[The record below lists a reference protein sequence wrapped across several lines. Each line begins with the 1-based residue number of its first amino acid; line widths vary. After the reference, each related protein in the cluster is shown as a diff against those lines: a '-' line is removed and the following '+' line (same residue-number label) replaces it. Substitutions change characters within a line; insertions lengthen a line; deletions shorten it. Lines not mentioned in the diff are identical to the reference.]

1 MNVTVIP
8 ADKFIQ
14 VDGVGFEPVE
24 FEYDE
29 GVHAIQWDGVNGH
42 IEFVTSD
49 GGIMT
54 TPVSQMEVQPYVD
67 AWQAEKARLDA
78 LENAQ
83 AEEDE
88 TQQRIAEIQDLLV
101 VNDLASVRPLRAK
114 IAGTATPEDDARL
127 AELEEQAQALRAELA
142 TFTAQ
147 LEIL

>member
-14 VDGVGFEPVE
+14 VDGVGLEPVE

-49 GGIMT
+49 GGVMT

-67 AWQAEKARLDA
+67 AWQAEKMRLDA

-114 IAGTATPEDDARL
+114 VAGTATAEDDARL

-142 TFTAQ
+142 ALQ
-147 LEIL
+147 RE

>member
-49 GGIMT
+49 GGVMT

-67 AWQAEKARLDA
+67 AWQAEKARLETEA
-78 LENAQ
+78 AEPTPEETNA
-83 AEEDE
+83 
-88 TQQRIAEIQDLLV
+88 QRIAEIQDLLIA
-101 VNDLASVRPLRAK
+101 NDLASVRSLRAK
-114 IAGTATPEDDARL
+114 LAGTATVEDDARL
-127 AELEEQAQALRAELA
+127 TELEEQAQALRAELA
-142 TFTAQ
+142 TSTAQ
-147 LEIL
+147 S